1 LILWLWIEFP
11 PKNAYLWIN
20 SNWSIFLCISLISIA
35 GHTLQKQNYAQSSP
49 NPPESNW
56 CSVSK
61 AGMSLMRSATNAW
74 CSQSSRVKLPLVFL
88 HQLRFT
94 HTNLLLFKCSPC
106 SMPLNVWRGIKCSIN
121 LVGLNY
127 LQRMHTYE
135 SILTEASF
143 CISFIS
149 IANHTIQKQ
158 NYAQRSSQ
166 NPPES
171 NWCPVSKAG
180 MSLMRSATNAWCS
193 QSSRVKLRF
202 VVLHQL
208 RFIHTTLLLF
218 TYSSCSMSLN
228 IWRGIKCSINM
239 IRCPLRTL
247 VGHSHSALLPSIRM

>member
-1 LILWLWIEFP
+1 
-11 PKNAYLWIN
+11 
-20 SNWSIFLCISLISIA
+20 
-35 GHTLQKQNYAQSSP
+35 
-49 NPPESNW
+49 
-56 CSVSK
+56 
-61 AGMSLMRSATNAW
+61 
-74 CSQSSRVKLPLVFL
+74 
-88 HQLRFT
+88 
-94 HTNLLLFKCSPC
+94 
-106 SMPLNVWRGIKCSIN
+106 MPIKCETN

-143 CISFIS
+143 CISLTS

-193 QSSRVKLRF
+193 QSSRVKLHL

-239 IRCPLRTL
+239 IRCPLTLLFCHPSACNNSDQTLSKALALHLHRPSFFQQFLPRPRPRRIFSFLCWL
-247 VGHSHSALLPSIRM
+247 VGFMNR